1 MFLEE
6 KRGARCGKSE
16 EYVNLEKH
24 HEIKRSTG
32 GTDEDTVDLC
42 RECHI
47 WVENHIDEAEKLGLH
62 KRVYKFS
69 SRDNE

>member
-6 KRGARCGKSE
+6 KRCAICGKSE
-16 EYVNLEKH
+16 EYVNLDKH
-24 HEIKRSTG
+24 HVIKKSTG
-32 GTDEDTVDLC
+32 GTDEDVVYLC
-42 RECHI
+42 REHHI

-69 SRDNE
+69 SKENE